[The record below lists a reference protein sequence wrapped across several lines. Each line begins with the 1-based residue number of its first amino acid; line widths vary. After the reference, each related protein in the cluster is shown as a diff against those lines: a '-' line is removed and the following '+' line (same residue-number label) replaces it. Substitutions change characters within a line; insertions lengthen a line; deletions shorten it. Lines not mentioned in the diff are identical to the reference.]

1 MSFLGAAQNVTGS
14 CYLLE
19 IDGRKVLVDCGLY
32 QERAFRYRN
41 WDPFVVPPAN
51 LDAVLL
57 THAHVDHCGL
67 LPKLVRE
74 GFRGR
79 IYCTHVTAG
88 ITKIALLDAAKLQQE
103 DAEFK
108 KKRHRREG
116 RRGPHAEVPLYTT
129 EDAEACLPLFEDVT
143 YGEEVE
149 LDKGISASFHNAG
162 HIFGSSM
169 VKVKVRIRG
178 LSRTILFSG
187 DVGRWNKPM
196 LDNPELVDQADYV
209 LVESTYG
216 DRLHSDPG
224 SISDSLAEIVNSTV
238 EAGGNIVVPTF
249 AIERAQEVL
258 YYLNEL
264 LISGKI
270 PPLLVLMDSPM
281 AIKVTDVFSD
291 HPELLD
297 RKTRTII
304 KAGNSPFSFPGLT
317 MVRTTEESKAINA
330 IKGTTMI
337 VAGSGMCTGG
347 RVKHHLVTNISKPQS
362 TILFVG
368 YQAMGTLGRTIVDG
382 AREVRILGQTYPVRA
397 RLAQLHG
404 FSAHADREELH
415 RWLSGL
421 KDPPRQTFV
430 VHGEAEAAKRF
441 SGFLR
446 ERTGWTVSV
455 PAYKDHV
462 VLN

>member
-1 MSFLGAAQNVTGS
+1 MTGS
-14 CYLLE
+14 RYLLE
-19 IDGRKVLVDCGLY
+19 SNGLKVLVDCGLY

-41 WDPFVVPPAN
+41 WDPFVVPPAG

-57 THAHVDHCGL
+57 THAHIDHCGL

-79 IYCTHVTAG
+79 IFCTHATAD
-88 ITKIALLDAAKLQQE
+88 IAKIALLDSAKLQQE

-108 KKRHRREG
+108 KKRHQREG
-116 RRGPHAEVPLYTT
+116 RRGPHPEMPLYTT
-129 EDAEACLPLFEDVT
+129 ADAEACLPLFSAIA
-143 YGEEVE
+143 YGQEME
-149 LDKGISASFHNAG
+149 LGRGISASFHNAG

-169 VKVKVRIRG
+169 INVEVSQKG
-178 LSRTILFSG
+178 ASRNILFSG

-196 LDNPELVDQADYV
+196 LDDPTMFNRADYV

-216 DRLHSDPG
+216 DRIHNQTDP
-224 SISDSLAEIVNSTV
+224 IAESLAEVINSTI
-238 EAGGNIVVPTF
+238 EAGGNIVIPTF
-249 AIERAQEVL
+249 AIERAQDLL

-264 LISGKI
+264 LMAGKI
-270 PPLLVLMDSPM
+270 PPVLVFMDSPM
-281 AIKVTDVFSD
+281 AVKVTEVFSD
-291 HPELLD
+291 HAEMLD
-297 RKTRTII
+297 KKTRSII
-304 KAGNSPFSFPGLT
+304 RAGNSPFSFPGLT
-317 MVRTTEESKAINA
+317 MVRTTEESKAINS
-330 IKGTTMI
+330 IKGTSMI

-347 RVKHHLVTNISKPQS
+347 RVKHHLVTNIARRES

-397 RLAQLHG
+397 RIVQLHG

-421 KDPPRQTFV
+421 KDPPRHTFV
-430 VHGEAEAAKRF
+430 VHGEADAAERF

-446 ERTGWTVSV
+446 ERNGWQVSV
-455 PAYKDHV
+455 PAYQDQV
-462 VLN
+462 ILN